1 LKSFAYLIG
10 GYLGAMIFAYDV
22 GMRQSGDNWGV
33 QGYCDATFI
42 DMQGAAV
49 LLKAN

>member
-1 LKSFAYLIG
+1 
-10 GYLGAMIFAYDV
+10 MVFAYDV
-22 GMRQSGDNWGV
+22 GMRQSGDNWV

-49 LLKAN
+49 LLVWFRTEDLWRC